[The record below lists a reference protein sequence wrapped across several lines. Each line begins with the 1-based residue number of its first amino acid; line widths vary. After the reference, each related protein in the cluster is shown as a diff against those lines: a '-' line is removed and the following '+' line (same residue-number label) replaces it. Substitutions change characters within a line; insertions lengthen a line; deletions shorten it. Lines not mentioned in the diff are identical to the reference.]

1 MFTFLGYVAGPSLFA
16 LAVPAF
22 GWSVPFV
29 AVGVQIIVM
38 GVLQTIIL
46 IRLGRERPAVS

>member
-16 LAVPAF
+16 FAVPAF

-38 GVLQTIIL
+38 GILQTIIL
-46 IRLGRERPAVS
+46 IRLGRGRSTVS